1 MLFKMLKRI
10 DELEQENEE
19 LKRVILKKD
28 NMLGGI
34 SQKCTAYKQTNRYN
48 SNYGFDTIKEMAQIG
63 LDIKKEADV
72 TPTSNN

>member
-10 DELEQENEE
+10 DELEEENEE

-48 SNYGFDTIKEMAQIG
+48 STYGFDTIKEMAELG
-63 LDIKKEADV
+63 LDIRKEADV